1 MRHFLT
7 LLIILLAAAGLPVD
21 SHGEVTVGAART
33 SEYLPLLKGKRV
45 ALLSNHT
52 GMVGTEHTLDLMLR
66 SGVNVTTI
74 FSPEHGFRGN
84 ADAGEHVGS
93 GKDAKT
99 GIPIAS
105 LYDGRT
111 RMPSKRCDGQ
121 YRHYRHRHTGCRP
134 EDSTH
139 IIARWLT

>member
-1 MRHFLT
+1 MKHTAVIVLAMS
-7 LLIILLAAAGLPVD
+7 LLSLMPVRAK
-21 SHGEVTVGAART
+21 VTVGAART
-33 SEYLPLLKGKRV
+33 ESYVPLLKGKRI

-52 GMVGTEHTLDLMLR
+52 GMVGKEHTLDIMLAK
-66 SGVNVTTI
+66 GLNVTTI

-105 LYDGRT
+105 LYNG
-111 RMPSKRCDGQ
+111 G
-121 YRHYRHRHTGCRP
+121 
-134 EDSTH
+134 
-139 IIARWLT
+139 